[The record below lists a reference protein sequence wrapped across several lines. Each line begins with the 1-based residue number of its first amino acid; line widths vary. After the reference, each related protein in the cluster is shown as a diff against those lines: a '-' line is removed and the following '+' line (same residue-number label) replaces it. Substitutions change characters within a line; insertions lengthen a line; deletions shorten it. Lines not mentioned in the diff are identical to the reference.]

1 MNARTVNSSTTDVEL
16 SIWGAMNAKA
26 SFQARWM
33 PNRHL
38 NRCFECVKP
47 FLEVLMLNVLKHSS
61 LE

>member
-1 MNARTVNSSTTDVEL
+1 MPICQFEHYGCLAINL
-16 SIWGAMNAKA
+16 GAMNAKA

-33 PNRHL
+33 PNHHL

>member
-1 MNARTVNSSTTDVEL
+1 MPICQFEHYGCLTINL
-16 SIWGAMNAKA
+16 GAMNAKA
-26 SFQARWM
+26 SFQALRM